1 MTTRAKNIATDTL
14 VEEMCREREEQGFT
28 GLSSHT
34 DSFYRSKSWC
44 KRDGM
49 SGNDKTAEFCVI
61 SASSE

>member
-44 KRDGM
+44 RSVGIDWK
-49 SGNDKTAEFCVI
+49 
-61 SASSE
+61 